1 MISSLMHVLYSLIVS
16 VCSCQKRN
24 HKECSLIF
32 EWNGSDVR
40 KMQHHLYY
48 EYLITDKQSNNQ
60 KMFVHVNIID
70 IMYQRQNIGN
80 I

>member
-1 MISSLMHVLYSLIVS
+1 MAQMLEK
-16 VCSCQKRN
+16 CSTIYTT
-24 HKECSLIF
+24 STWL
-32 EWNGSDVR
+32 
-40 KMQHHLYY
+40 
-48 EYLITDKQSNNQ
+48 TDKQSNNQ